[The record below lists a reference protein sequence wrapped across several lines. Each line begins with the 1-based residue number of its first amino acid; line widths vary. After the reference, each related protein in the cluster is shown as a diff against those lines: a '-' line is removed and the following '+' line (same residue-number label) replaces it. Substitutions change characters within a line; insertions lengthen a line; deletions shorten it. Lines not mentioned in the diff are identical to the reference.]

1 MERRTSYCSLVP
13 DNLNE
18 RDIGWPKKLIA
29 GIDEAGRGPWAGP
42 VVSAAVILNEK
53 NIPDGLND
61 SKKLSEKKRLSLYS
75 SIYNFHFVGVG
86 ISSIEE
92 IDSMNVLQATFL
104 SMKRA
109 VEDLNPQPEYI
120 LVDGNLDPGLNFKTK
135 CIIKGDSISISIAAA
150 SVIAKVTR
158 DNLMLKL
165 DKEFPNYNW
174 KKNKGYGTAEHRN
187 ALELHGPCKY
197 HRKSFSPI
205 NKMLGVN

>member
-1 MERRTSYCSLVP
+1 MP

-120 LVDGNLDPGLNFKTK
+120 LVDGNLDPGLNFKTR

>member
-1 MERRTSYCSLVP
+1 VP

-42 VVSAAVILNEK
+42 VISAAVILNEK

-61 SKKLSEKKRLSLYS
+61 SKKLSEKMRLSLYS
-75 SIYNFHFVGVG
+75 SIYNFHSVGVG

-104 SMKRA
+104 SMNRA

-174 KKNKGYGTAEHRN
+174 KKNKGYGTSEHRK

>member
-1 MERRTSYCSLVP
+1 MP

>member
-1 MERRTSYCSLVP
+1 VP
-13 DNLNE
+13 DNLIE
-18 RDIGWPKKLIA
+18 RALGWPLKLIA

-42 VVSAAVILNEK
+42 VVSAVVVLNEK

-61 SKKLSEKKRLSLYS
+61 SKKISEKKRLSLYS
-75 SIYNFHFVGVG
+75 SIYNLHSVGVG

-92 IDSMNVLQATFL
+92 IDRMNVLQATFL

>member
-1 MERRTSYCSLVP
+1 MPDSIIERGF
-13 DNLNE
+13 
-18 RDIGWPKKLIA
+18 GWPQKLVA

-61 SKKLSEKKRLSLYS
+61 SKKLSERKRLSLYS

>member
-1 MERRTSYCSLVP
+1 MPDSIIERGF
-13 DNLNE
+13 
-18 RDIGWPKKLIA
+18 GWPQKLVA

-42 VVSAAVILNEK
+42 VVSAVVILNEK

-187 ALELHGPCKY
+187 ALELYGPCKY

-205 NKMLGVN
+205 NKMLGFN

>member
-1 MERRTSYCSLVP
+1 MP
-13 DNLNE
+13 DNLIE
-18 RDIGWPKKLIA
+18 RDIGWPQKLIA

-42 VVSAAVILNEK
+42 VVSAAVILNKK

-75 SIYNFHFVGVG
+75 SIYNFHSVGVG

-104 SMKRA
+104 SMNRA

>member
-1 MERRTSYCSLVP
+1 VP

-104 SMKRA
+104 SMNRA
-109 VEDLNPQPEYI
+109 IEDLNPQPEYI

>member
-1 MERRTSYCSLVP
+1 VP
-13 DNLNE
+13 DNLIE
-18 RDIGWPKKLIA
+18 RALGWPLKLIA

-42 VVSAAVILNEK
+42 VVSAVVVLNEK

-61 SKKLSEKKRLSLYS
+61 SKKISEKKRLSLYS
-75 SIYNFHFVGVG
+75 SIYNFHSVGVG

-92 IDSMNVLQATFL
+92 IDRMNVLQATFL
-104 SMKRA
+104 SMNRA

>member
-1 MERRTSYCSLVP
+1 MP

-109 VEDLNPQPEYI
+109 VEDLNHQPEYI

>member
-1 MERRTSYCSLVP
+1 MP

-135 CIIKGDSISISIAAA
+135 CIIKDDSISISIAAA

>member
-1 MERRTSYCSLVP
+1 MP

-18 RDIGWPKKLIA
+18 RDVGWPKKLIA

-75 SIYNFHFVGVG
+75 SIYNFHSVGVG

>member
-1 MERRTSYCSLVP
+1 MP
-13 DNLNE
+13 DNLIE
-18 RDIGWPKKLIA
+18 RAFGWPLKLIA

-42 VVSAAVILNEK
+42 VVSAVVILNEK

>member
-1 MERRTSYCSLVP
+1 MP

-75 SIYNFHFVGVG
+75 SIYNFHFVCVG

>member
-1 MERRTSYCSLVP
+1 MP

-18 RDIGWPKKLIA
+18 RDVGWPKKLIA

>member
-1 MERRTSYCSLVP
+1 MP
-13 DNLNE
+13 DNLIE
-18 RDIGWPKKLIA
+18 RALGWPLKLIA

-42 VVSAAVILNEK
+42 VVSAVVVLNEK

-61 SKKLSEKKRLSLYS
+61 SKKISEKKRLSLYS
-75 SIYNFHFVGVG
+75 SIYNLHSVGVG

-92 IDSMNVLQATFL
+92 IDRMNVLQATFL
-104 SMKRA
+104 SMSRA
-109 VEDLNPQPEYI
+109 ITDLNFRPDHV
-120 LVDGNLDPGLNFKTK
+120 LVDGNLDPGLNVKTK

-150 SVIAKVTR
+150 SVVAKVTR

-187 ALELHGPCKY
+187 ALELYGPCKY

-205 NKMLGVN
+205 NKMLGFN

>member
-1 MERRTSYCSLVP
+1 MP

-42 VVSAAVILNEK
+42 VVSEAVILNEK

-150 SVIAKVTR
+150 SVIEKVTR

>member
-1 MERRTSYCSLVP
+1 MPDSIIERGF
-13 DNLNE
+13 
-18 RDIGWPKKLIA
+18 GWPQKLVA

-42 VVSAAVILNEK
+42 VVSAVVILNEK

-104 SMKRA
+104 SMNRA

>member
-1 MERRTSYCSLVP
+1 MP
-13 DNLNE
+13 DNLIE
-18 RDIGWPKKLIA
+18 RDIGWPQKLIA

-150 SVIAKVTR
+150 SVIEKVTR

>member
-1 MERRTSYCSLVP
+1 MP

-187 ALELHGPCKY
+187 AIELHGPCKY
-197 HRKSFSPI
+197 HRKSFSTI

>member
-1 MERRTSYCSLVP
+1 MP

-42 VVSAAVILNEK
+42 VFSASVILNEK